1 MSENKETSRD
11 DEAHKETDES
21 EERAMSVFASERKE
35 DVIAMIIG
43 FAFALAVVIFY
54 AIGG

>member
-1 MSENKETSRD
+1 MSENKETTRN
-11 DEAHKETDES
+11 DEAHRETDES

>member
-1 MSENKETSRD
+1 MSENKETTGN
-11 DEAHKETDES
+11 DEARKQADES

-35 DVIAMIIG
+35 DVIAIIIG

-54 AIGG
+54 AVGG